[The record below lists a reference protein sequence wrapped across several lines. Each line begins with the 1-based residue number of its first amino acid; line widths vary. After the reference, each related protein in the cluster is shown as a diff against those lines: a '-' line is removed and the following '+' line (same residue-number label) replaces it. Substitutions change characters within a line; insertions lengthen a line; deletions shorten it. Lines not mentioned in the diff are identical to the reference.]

1 MPSINFI
8 EHALDRMKERGISDS
23 EVRKTINLGKMT
35 PAKNGRI
42 RYTMTFNVIDSE
54 KKKLYSKKTVIVI
67 AEKIK
72 NEIDVI
78 SVLAK
83 FS

>member
-1 MPSINFI
+1 MPQINII
-8 EHALDRMKERGISDS
+8 EHALERMKERGISEY
-23 EVRKTINLGKMT
+23 EVFKTVNSGKRS

-42 RYTMTFNVIDSE
+42 KFTMIFYVTDPE
-54 KKKLYSKKTVIVI
+54 KKKLYTKKTVIVF
-67 AEKIK
+67 ADKIK

-78 SVLAK
+78 SVIAK